1 MVISET
7 ARLKVTIDFRRGP
20 AHNQRMAVSF
30 DTLAAAEALEAVGV
44 EARQARVFATQ
55 LHAAAR
61 AGEPVTRPELEKSAA
76 ELKTEIAEAEGRL
89 EKSIAKVR
97 AELVETEARLEKSIA
112 KTKVDLIDRIDKS
125 EQRMK
130 TLLWQLFGGM
140 VALGALA
147 VAVLGYLL

>member
-76 ELKTEIAEAEGRL
+76 ELKTEIAEAQTRL
-89 EKSIAKVR
+89 EKSVVYPFEIPVVIA
-97 AELVETEARLEKSIA
+97 ICQYC
-112 KTKVDLIDRIDKS
+112 RILS
-125 EQRMK
+125 TGNMINAMAYCVYHFE
-130 TLLWQLFGGM
+130 
-140 VALGALA
+140 V
-147 VAVLGYLL
+147 